1 MKKMYSLLLL
11 TLLGLFTLSCDKDDD
26 GGDTSEELIGQPGN
40 PRFNLQFTNEENVDL
55 DLYVR
60 TPNGAVIYYGNQN
73 SDGGSLDVDC
83 RCSACPQG
91 PNENIYWE
99 NGTAPTG
106 EYEYWV
112 EYYGSCTG
120 DSPSSSF
127 TLRVLRNSTV
137 EATHTGSLTSGET
150 QVWSH
155 TQN

>member
-11 TLLGLFTLSCDKDDD
+11 AFLGLFTISCDKDDD
-26 GGDTSEELIGQPGN
+26 GGDTSEELVGQPGN

-73 SDGGSLDVDC
+73 ADGGSLDVDC
-83 RCSACPQG
+83 LCGVCPQG

-137 EATHTGSLTSGET
+137 EATHTGSLTSGQT
-150 QVWSH
+150 QTWSH